1 MQLNKKQR
9 QLSITVITSLA
20 IISATTILFKTYPHL
35 NPFSKKDSKDEESK
49 EEPKGESMEELKDE
63 LKESTEPI
71 V

>member
-35 NPFSKKDSKDEESK
+35 NPFSKKDSKE
-49 EEPKGESMEELKDE
+49 EELKDE
-63 LKESTEPI
+63 SKEELKEELNEELNESTEPI

>member
-35 NPFSKKDSKDEESK
+35 NPFSKKDSKE
-49 EEPKGESMEELKDE
+49 EELKDDSKEE
-63 LKESTEPI
+63 LKEELNKSTEPI